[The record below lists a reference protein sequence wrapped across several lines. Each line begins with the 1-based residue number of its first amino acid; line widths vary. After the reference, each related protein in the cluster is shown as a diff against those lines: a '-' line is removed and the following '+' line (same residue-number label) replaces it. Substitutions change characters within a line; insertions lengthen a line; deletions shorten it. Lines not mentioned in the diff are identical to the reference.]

1 MTPEDELKEEIQ
13 AHLALLAE
21 EHERRGL
28 SREEARLAA
37 RRDFGGVEQMKEAY
51 RDQRGF
57 RWIDSC
63 ARDVRYGIR
72 LLRKA
77 PAFTAVAVLSLAL
90 GIGANTAVFTLL
102 DALLLRTLPVRDSHE
117 LVEVT
122 AQKHGE
128 FAMISFPMYRDLRD
142 RQEVFSGFLATA
154 GETPYHVT
162 IPDPAGSATELD
174 NIRVSFVTGNYFD
187 VLGVQPAL
195 GRFFTADDDR
205 NPHTSEAVGSVVV
218 LSDAFWERQFGRDP
232 RILERTIM
240 IGRSRCRVMGIAPR
254 GFSGEVVGSSPAAW
268 VPLVPFSSDDN
279 LENRRGVFTAYM
291 ARLKPG
297 VDRVHAQ
304 AALTVLFQQLLRAE
318 GRIRDHTE
326 DFTLALADGATGLD
340 FPLRRTFATPIRIAM
355 VVVAV
360 VLLIACAN
368 VANLLLARGAARQ
381 AEFGVRLA
389 IGCSRRH
396 LVAQVLTESVIL
408 SALGACAGAP
418 VAYGATGALLGLIS
432 AGPVPVALDVRFG
445 VRVFAFLAVVA
456 IGSAV
461 AFGLL
466 PALRMTRVDPG
477 PALKAGLR
485 AGPGGPAR
493 QRASRSLVSLQ
504 IALSL
509 LLLIGAGLLIR
520 SLQNLH
526 RLDLGFRADHVLV
539 FDLAHNP
546 QRRDPASLS
555 ATASQVLRR
564 VRQLPGVESASV
576 SGLLLFSQSD
586 IGAPLRIADYT
597 PRPDERVTVR
607 YNAISPGYLETI
619 GMPLVDGRSI
629 EDRDAFDAPMVAVIN
644 ESMARRYFYGS
655 RPIGR
660 VMVID
665 VGRADNAPPAKPIEI
680 IGVVRDAKYNSL
692 RQDTRPMFY
701 VPIAQLPRSL
711 RSLEVRTGHAASAIV
726 APVRQ
731 ALAEVTKD
739 IMIRRVVPLT
749 EQVDQS
755 LAAERLT
762 MRVCT
767 FFGCLALALACVG
780 LYGVI
785 AYAVAQRT
793 AEIGVRMA
801 LGANAK
807 AVVWLVFRETGRV
820 ILTGVAIGLPLALA
834 STRLLSGFL
843 YGLTAT
849 DPVTVATATASL
861 VAAAALSAYIPA
873 RRAARVDPLVA
884 LRAE

>member
-1 MTPEDELKEEIQ
+1 MTPEDDLKDEIQ
-13 AHLALLAE
+13 AHLDLLAE

-28 SREEARLAA
+28 SSAEARLAA

-57 RWIDSC
+57 RWIDSL
-63 ARDVRYGIR
+63 ARDVRYTIR

-77 PAFTAVAVLSLAL
+77 PVFTAVAVFSLAL

-142 RQEVFSGFLATA
+142 LQDVFGGFVATA
-154 GETPYHVT
+154 GETPYRVT
-162 IPDPAGSATELD
+162 IPDSAGSATELD
-174 NIRVSFVTGNYFD
+174 NIPVGLVSGNYFE
-187 VLGVQPAL
+187 VLGVPPAL

-205 NPHTSEAVGSVVV
+205 NPHSSEALGSVVV
-218 LSDAFWERQFGRDP
+218 LSDVFWERQFGRDP
-232 RILERTIM
+232 RILERTIS
-240 IGRSRCRVMGIAPR
+240 IGRSPCRVIGIAPR

-268 VPLVPFSSDDN
+268 VPIVPFSSDDN

-297 VDRVHAQ
+297 VDRVRAQ
-304 AALTVLFQQLLRAE
+304 AAMTVLFQQLLRAE

-326 DFTLALADGATGLD
+326 DFTIALADGATGLD
-340 FPLRRTFATPIRIAM
+340 VPLRRTFARPIRIVMAI
-355 VVVAV
+355 VAV

-389 IGCSRRH
+389 IGCSRRQ

-408 SALGACAGAP
+408 SALGAFAGAA
-418 VAYGATGALLGLIS
+418 VAYGGSGALLGLIS
-432 AGPVPVALDVRFG
+432 TGPAPVALDLQFG

-466 PALRMTRVDPG
+466 PALQMTRVDPG
-477 PALKAGLR
+477 PVLKKSLR
-485 AGPGGPAR
+485 AGLGGPA
-493 QRASRSLVSLQ
+493 QRASRSFVSLQ

-509 LLLIGAGLLIR
+509 LLLIGAGLLLR

-526 RLDLGFRADHVLV
+526 RLDLGFRADSVLV
-539 FDLAHNP
+539 FDLAHTP
-546 QRRDPASLS
+546 QQRDPASLS
-555 ATASQVLRR
+555 GVGSQVLRR
-564 VRQLPGVESASV
+564 IRQLPNVESASV
-576 SGLLLFSQSD
+576 SGLLLFSRSD

-597 PRPDERVTVR
+597 PRADERVTVR
-607 YNAISPGYLETI
+607 YNAVSPGYLETI
-619 GMPLVDGRSI
+619 GMPLIDGRSI

-644 ESMARRYFYGS
+644 ESMARRYFYGT

-660 VMVID
+660 TIAID
-665 VGRADNAPPAKPIEI
+665 VTRADSAPPAKAIEI
-680 IGVVRDAKYNSL
+680 IGIVRDARYNSF

-711 RSLEVRTGHAASAIV
+711 RSLEVRTSQPASAI
-726 APVRQ
+726 AAQVRQ

-739 IMIRRVVPLT
+739 IMIRRVLPLT

-762 MRVCT
+762 MRLCT
-767 FFGCLALALACVG
+767 FFGCLALVLACVG
-780 LYGVI
+780 LYGVMS
-785 AYAVAQRT
+785 YAVAQRT

-801 LGANAK
+801 LGANAT
-807 AVVWLVFRETGRV
+807 AVVWLVFRETTHM
-820 ILTGVAIGLPLALA
+820 ILMGVAIGLPLALA

-849 DPVTVATATASL
+849 DPATIAIATACL

-873 RRAARVDPLVA
+873 RRATRVDPLVA

>member
-1 MTPEDELKEEIQ
+1 MTPEDDLKDEIQ
-13 AHLALLAE
+13 AHLDLLAE

-28 SREEARLAA
+28 SSAEARLAA

-57 RWIDSC
+57 RWIDSL
-63 ARDVRYGIR
+63 ARDVRYTIR

-77 PAFTAVAVLSLAL
+77 PVFTAVAVFSLAL

-142 RQEVFSGFLATA
+142 LQDVFGGFVATA
-154 GETPYHVT
+154 GETPYRVT
-162 IPDPAGSATELD
+162 IPDSAGSATELD
-174 NIRVSFVTGNYFD
+174 NIPVGLVSGNYFE
-187 VLGVQPAL
+187 VLGVPPAL

-205 NPHTSEAVGSVVV
+205 NPHSSEALGSVVV
-218 LSDAFWERQFGRDP
+218 LSDVFWERQFGRDP
-232 RILERTIM
+232 RILERTIS
-240 IGRSRCRVMGIAPR
+240 IGRSPCRVIGIAPR

-268 VPLVPFSSDDN
+268 VPIVPFSSDDN

-297 VDRVHAQ
+297 VDRVRAQ
-304 AALTVLFQQLLRAE
+304 AAMTVLFQQLLRAE

-326 DFTLALADGATGLD
+326 DFTIALADGATGLD
-340 FPLRRTFATPIRIAM
+340 VPLRRTFARPIRIVMAI
-355 VVVAV
+355 VAV

-389 IGCSRRH
+389 IGCSRRQ

-408 SALGACAGAP
+408 SALGAFAGAA
-418 VAYGATGALLGLIS
+418 VAYGGSGALLGLIS
-432 AGPVPVALDVRFG
+432 TGPAPVALDLQFG

-477 PALKAGLR
+477 PVLKKSLR
-485 AGPGGPAR
+485 AGLGGPA
-493 QRASRSLVSLQ
+493 QRASRSFVSLQ

-509 LLLIGAGLLIR
+509 LLLIGAGLLLR

-526 RLDLGFRADHVLV
+526 RLDLGFRADSVLV
-539 FDLAHNP
+539 FDLAHTP
-546 QRRDPASLS
+546 QQRDPASLS
-555 ATASQVLRR
+555 AVGSQVLRR
-564 VRQLPGVESASV
+564 IRQLPNVESASV
-576 SGLLLFSQSD
+576 SGLLLFSRSD

-597 PRPDERVTVR
+597 PRADERVTVR
-607 YNAISPGYLETI
+607 YNAVSPGYLETI
-619 GMPLVDGRSI
+619 GMPLIDGRSI

-644 ESMARRYFYGS
+644 ESMARRYFYGT

-660 VMVID
+660 TMAID
-665 VGRADNAPPAKPIEI
+665 VTRADSAPPAKAIEI
-680 IGVVRDAKYNSL
+680 IGIVRDARYNSF

-711 RSLEVRTGHAASAIV
+711 RSLEVRTSQPASAI
-726 APVRQ
+726 AAQVRQ

-739 IMIRRVVPLT
+739 IMIRRVLPLT

-762 MRVCT
+762 MRLCT
-767 FFGCLALALACVG
+767 FFGCLALVLACVG
-780 LYGVI
+780 LYGVMS
-785 AYAVAQRT
+785 YAVAQRT

-801 LGANAK
+801 LGANAT
-807 AVVWLVFRETGRV
+807 AVVWLVFRETTHM
-820 ILTGVAIGLPLALA
+820 ILMGVAIGLPLALA

-849 DPVTVATATASL
+849 DPATIAIATACL

-873 RRAARVDPLVA
+873 RRATRVDPLVA

>member
-240 IGRSRCRVMGIAPR
+240 IGRSRCQVVGIAPR

-389 IGCSRRH
+389 IGCSRRQ

-408 SALGACAGAP
+408 SAVGACAGAP
-418 VAYGATGALLGLIS
+418 VANGATGALLGLIS

-807 AVVWLVFRETGRV
+807 AVVWLVFRETTRV

>member
-1 MTPEDELKEEIQ
+1 MTPEDDLKDEIQ
-13 AHLALLAE
+13 THLDLLAE

-28 SREEARLAA
+28 SSEEARLAA

-57 RWIDSC
+57 RWIDSLV
-63 ARDVRYGIR
+63 RDVRYAIR
-72 LLRKA
+72 LFRKA
-77 PAFTAVAVLSLAL
+77 PVFTAVAVFSLAL

-102 DALLLRTLPVRDSHE
+102 DALLLRTLSVRDSHE

-128 FAMISFPMYRDLRD
+128 FAMISFPMYRDLRN
-142 RQEVFSGFLATA
+142 RQDVFGGFLATA
-154 GETPYHVT
+154 GETPYRVT
-162 IPDPAGSATELD
+162 IPDSAGSATELD
-174 NIRVSFVTGNYFD
+174 NIPVSLVSGNYFE
-187 VLGVQPAL
+187 VLGVPPAL

-205 NPHTSEAVGSVVV
+205 NPHSSEALGSVVV

-232 RILERTIM
+232 RILERTIS
-240 IGRSRCRVMGIAPR
+240 IGRSPCRVIGIAPH

-297 VDRVHAQ
+297 VDRVRAQ
-304 AALTVLFQQLLRAE
+304 AAMTVLFQQLLRAE

-326 DFTLALADGATGLD
+326 DFTIALADGATGLD
-340 FPLRRTFATPIRIAM
+340 VPLRRTFARPIRIVMAI
-355 VVVAV
+355 VAV

-389 IGCSRRH
+389 IGCSRRQ

-408 SALGACAGAP
+408 SALGAFAGAAI
-418 VAYGATGALLGLIS
+418 AYAGSGALLGLIS
-432 AGPVPVALDVRFG
+432 TGPAPVALDLQFG

-477 PALKAGLR
+477 PVLKRSLR
-485 AGPGGPAR
+485 AGLGGPA
-493 QRASRSLVSLQ
+493 QRASRSFVSLQ
-504 IALSL
+504 MALSL
-509 LLLIGAGLLIR
+509 LLLIGAGLLLR

-539 FDLAHNP
+539 FDLAHTP
-546 QRRDPASLS
+546 QQRDPASLS
-555 ATASQVLRR
+555 AVGSQVLRR
-564 VRQLPGVESASV
+564 IRQLPNVESASV
-576 SGLLLFSQSD
+576 SGLLLFSRSD
-586 IGAPLRIADYT
+586 IGAPLRIVDYT
-597 PRPDERVTVR
+597 PRTDERVTVR
-607 YNAISPGYLETI
+607 YNAVSPGYLETI
-619 GMPLVDGRSI
+619 GMPLIDGRSI

-644 ESMARRYFYGS
+644 ESMARRYFYGT

-660 VMVID
+660 PMAID
-665 VGRADNAPPAKPIEI
+665 VTRADSAPPAKVIEI
-680 IGVVRDAKYNSL
+680 IGVVRDAKYNSF

-711 RSLEVRTGHAASAIV
+711 RSLEVRTSQPASAM
-726 APVRQ
+726 ATQVRQ

-739 IMIRRVVPLT
+739 IMIRRVLPLT

-762 MRVCT
+762 MRLCS
-767 FFGCLALALACVG
+767 FFGGLALVLACVG
-780 LYGVI
+780 LYGVM

-801 LGANAK
+801 LGANAT
-807 AVVWLVFRETGRV
+807 AVVWLVFRETTHM
-820 ILTGVAIGLPLALA
+820 ILLGVAIGLPLALA

-849 DPVTVATATASL
+849 DPATIAIATACL

-873 RRAARVDPLVA
+873 RRATRVDPLVA

>member
-1 MTPEDELKEEIQ
+1 MTPEDDLKDEIQ
-13 AHLALLAE
+13 AHLDLLAE

-28 SREEARLAA
+28 SSAEARLAA

-57 RWIDSC
+57 RWIDSL
-63 ARDVRYGIR
+63 ARDVRYTIR

-77 PAFTAVAVLSLAL
+77 PVFTAVAVFSLAL

-142 RQEVFSGFLATA
+142 LQDVFGGFVATA
-154 GETPYHVT
+154 GETPYRVT
-162 IPDPAGSATELD
+162 IPDSAGSATELD
-174 NIRVSFVTGNYFD
+174 NIPVGLVSGNYFE
-187 VLGVQPAL
+187 VLGVPPAL

-205 NPHTSEAVGSVVV
+205 NPHSSEALGSVVV
-218 LSDAFWERQFGRDP
+218 LSDVFWERQFGRDP
-232 RILERTIM
+232 RILERTIS
-240 IGRSRCRVMGIAPR
+240 IGRSPCRVIGIAPR

-268 VPLVPFSSDDN
+268 VPIVPFSSDDN

-297 VDRVHAQ
+297 VDRVRAQ
-304 AALTVLFQQLLRAE
+304 AAMTVLFQQLLRAE

-326 DFTLALADGATGLD
+326 DFTIALADGATGLD
-340 FPLRRTFATPIRIAM
+340 VPLRRTFARPIRIVMAI
-355 VVVAV
+355 VAV

-389 IGCSRRH
+389 IGCSRRQ

-408 SALGACAGAP
+408 SALGAFAGAA
-418 VAYGATGALLGLIS
+418 VAYGGSGALLGLIS
-432 AGPVPVALDVRFG
+432 TGPAPVALDLQFG

-466 PALRMTRVDPG
+466 PALQMTRVDPG
-477 PALKAGLR
+477 PVLKKSLR
-485 AGPGGPAR
+485 AGLGGPA
-493 QRASRSLVSLQ
+493 QRASRSFVSLQ

-509 LLLIGAGLLIR
+509 LLLIGAGLLLR

-526 RLDLGFRADHVLV
+526 RLDLGFRADSVLV
-539 FDLAHNP
+539 FDLAHTP
-546 QRRDPASLS
+546 QQRDPASLS
-555 ATASQVLRR
+555 GVGSQVLRR
-564 VRQLPGVESASV
+564 IRQLPNVESASV
-576 SGLLLFSQSD
+576 SGLLLFSRSD

-597 PRPDERVTVR
+597 PRADERVTVR
-607 YNAISPGYLETI
+607 YNAVSPGYLETI
-619 GMPLVDGRSI
+619 GMPLIDGRSI

-644 ESMARRYFYGS
+644 ESMARRYFYGT

-660 VMVID
+660 TMAID
-665 VGRADNAPPAKPIEI
+665 VTRADSAPPAKAIEI
-680 IGVVRDAKYNSL
+680 IGIVRDARYNSF

-711 RSLEVRTGHAASAIV
+711 RSLEVRTSQPASAI
-726 APVRQ
+726 AAQVRQ

-739 IMIRRVVPLT
+739 IMIRRVLPLT

-762 MRVCT
+762 MRLCT
-767 FFGCLALALACVG
+767 FFGCLALVLACVG
-780 LYGVI
+780 LYGVMS
-785 AYAVAQRT
+785 YAVAQRT

-801 LGANAK
+801 LGANAT
-807 AVVWLVFRETGRV
+807 AVVWLVFRETTHM
-820 ILTGVAIGLPLALA
+820 ILMGVAIGLPLALA

-849 DPVTVATATASL
+849 DPATIAIATACL

-873 RRAARVDPLVA
+873 RRATRVDPLVA

>member
-1 MTPEDELKEEIQ
+1 MTPEDDLKDEIQ
-13 AHLALLAE
+13 AHLDLLAE

-28 SREEARLAA
+28 SSAEARLAA

-57 RWIDSC
+57 RWIDSL
-63 ARDVRYGIR
+63 ARDVRYTIR

-77 PAFTAVAVLSLAL
+77 PVFTAVAVFSLAL

-102 DALLLRTLPVRDSHE
+102 DALLLRTLPVHDSHE

-142 RQEVFSGFLATA
+142 LQDVFGGFLATA
-154 GETPYHVT
+154 GETPYRVT
-162 IPDPAGSATELD
+162 IPDSATELD
-174 NIRVSFVTGNYFD
+174 NIPVSLVSGNYFE
-187 VLGVQPAL
+187 VLGVPPAL

-205 NPHTSEAVGSVVV
+205 NPHSSEALGSVVV
-218 LSDAFWERQFGRDP
+218 LSDVFWERQFGRDP
-232 RILERTIM
+232 RILERTIS
-240 IGRSRCRVMGIAPR
+240 IGRSPCRVIGIAPR

-268 VPLVPFSSDDN
+268 VPIVPFSSDDN

-297 VDRVHAQ
+297 VDRVRAQ
-304 AALTVLFQQLLRAE
+304 AAMTVLFQQLLRAE

-326 DFTLALADGATGLD
+326 DFTIALADGATGLD
-340 FPLRRTFATPIRIAM
+340 VPLRRTFARPIRIVMAI
-355 VVVAV
+355 VAV

-389 IGCSRRH
+389 IGCSRRQ

-408 SALGACAGAP
+408 SALGAFAGAA
-418 VAYGATGALLGLIS
+418 VAYGGSGALLGLIS
-432 AGPVPVALDVRFG
+432 TGPAPVALDLQFG

-466 PALRMTRVDPG
+466 PAFRMTRVDPG
-477 PALKAGLR
+477 PVLKKSLR
-485 AGPGGPAR
+485 AGLGGPA
-493 QRASRSLVSLQ
+493 QRASRSFVSLQ

-509 LLLIGAGLLIR
+509 LLLISAGLLLR

-526 RLDLGFRADHVLV
+526 RLDLGFRADSMLV
-539 FDLAHNP
+539 FDLAHTP
-546 QRRDPASLS
+546 QQRDPASLS
-555 ATASQVLRR
+555 AVGSQVLRR
-564 VRQLPGVESASV
+564 IRQLPNVESASV
-576 SGLLLFSQSD
+576 SGLLLFSRSD

-597 PRPDERVTVR
+597 PRADERVTVR
-607 YNAISPGYLETI
+607 YNAVSPGYLETI
-619 GMPLVDGRSI
+619 GMPLIDGRSI

-644 ESMARRYFYGS
+644 ESMARRYFYGT

-660 VMVID
+660 TMAID
-665 VGRADNAPPAKPIEI
+665 VTRADSAPPAKAIEI
-680 IGVVRDAKYNSL
+680 IGIVRDARYNSF

-701 VPIAQLPRSL
+701 APIAQLPRSL
-711 RSLEVRTGHAASAIV
+711 RSLEVRTSQPASAI
-726 APVRQ
+726 AAQVRQ

-739 IMIRRVVPLT
+739 IMIRRVLPLT

-762 MRVCT
+762 MRLCT
-767 FFGCLALALACVG
+767 FFGCLALVLACVG
-780 LYGVI
+780 LYGVMS
-785 AYAVAQRT
+785 YAVAQRT

-801 LGANAK
+801 LGANAT
-807 AVVWLVFRETGRV
+807 AVVWLVFRETTHM
-820 ILTGVAIGLPLALA
+820 ILMGVAIGLPLALA

-849 DPVTVATATASL
+849 DPATIAIATACL

-873 RRAARVDPLVA
+873 RRATRVDPLVA